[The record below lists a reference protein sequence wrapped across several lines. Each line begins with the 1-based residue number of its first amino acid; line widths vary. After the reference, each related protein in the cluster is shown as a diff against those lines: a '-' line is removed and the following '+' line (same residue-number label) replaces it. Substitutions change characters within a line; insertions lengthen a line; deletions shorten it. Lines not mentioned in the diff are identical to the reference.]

1 MRFINFL
8 KKEIIHLIP
17 VIFYFFICFSIVF
30 SAQTLLL
37 QPGDIHYMSYVSAVV
52 GAIFAAKVIL
62 ITENLKFVNSFAN
75 KPLIYNIPWKFFIYA
90 FFVILLQIVEHL
102 LRKFIASGNWDAS
115 YQQMLG
121 EIHRP
126 MFWGMQILIL
136 VIFLIFTVF
145 TELAKVIGDKKIKK
159 IFFG

>member
-8 KKEIIHLIP
+8 KKEMIHLIP
-17 VIFYFFICFSIVF
+17 IILYFFICFSIVLC
-30 SAQTLLL
+30 AQTLLL
-37 QPGDIHYMSYVSAVV
+37 QPGDIHYMSYVSAVI
-52 GAIFAAKVIL
+52 GAIFAGKVIL
-62 ITENLKFVNSFAN
+62 IAENLKFVNSFSN

-102 LRKFIASGNWDAS
+102 IRKFLASGNLDAS
-115 YQQMLG
+115 YLQMVE

-126 MFWGMQILIL
+126 MFWGLQILIL
-136 VIFLIFTVF
+136 VIFFIFTVF
-145 TELAKVIGDKKIKK
+145 SELAKAIGNKKIKK

>member
-1 MRFINFL
+1 MRFIHFL
-8 KKEIIHLIP
+8 KKEIIHLTP
-17 VIFYFFICFSIVF
+17 VIVYFFICFSLVF

-37 QPGDIHYMSYVSAVV
+37 QPGDIHYMSYVSAVI
-52 GAIFAAKVIL
+52 GAIFAGKVIL
-62 ITENLKFVNSFAN
+62 ITENLKFVNSFSN

-102 LRKFIASGNWDAS
+102 LRKFFASGNLDAS
-115 YQQMLG
+115 YLQMLG

-126 MFWGMQILIL
+126 MFWGLQILIL
-136 VIFLIFTVF
+136 IIFFIFTVF
-145 TELAKVIGDKKIKK
+145 SELAKVIGGKKIKR